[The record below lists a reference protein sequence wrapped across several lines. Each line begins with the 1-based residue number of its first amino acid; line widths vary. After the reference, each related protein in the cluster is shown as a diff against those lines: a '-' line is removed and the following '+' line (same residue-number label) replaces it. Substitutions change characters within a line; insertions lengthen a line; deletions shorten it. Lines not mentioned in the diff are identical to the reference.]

1 MELGIIALNQ
11 IVSMFIIIFVGAV
24 CYKVGMIDKN
34 GNKVLSAI
42 VLNVVNAA
50 LIFNSY
56 QKEFDKSLA
65 MGLLYT
71 VILCAVSYIIAI
83 PVSYAIIGRKNND
96 YFNIERVSTIY
107 SNCGFMGIPLI
118 NAVLG
123 DAGVFFASVYVTV
136 FNIMLWTNGLM
147 IMTGKTEIKGMAKSL
162 ITPCLIAV
170 VVGLLCFFANIRV
183 SQNVYNAIGF
193 IADMNTPLA
202 MLVAGVTIAQTNLL
216 KAFTNLRIYFISFV
230 KLILIP
236 MLVVLS
242 FYLFKNVV
250 EYNIIMTVIIAT
262 ACPTAASGFLFAIRF
277 GGNELY
283 ASEIFGVT
291 TLLSAVTLPLIIT
304 FADLLLF

>member
-11 IVSMFIIIFVGAV
+11 IISMFIIIFVGAV

-96 YFNIERVSTIY
+96 DFNIERVSTIY

-118 NAVLG
+118 SAVLG

-147 IMTGKTEIKGMAKSL
+147 IMTGKTEIKAMAKSL
-162 ITPCLIAV
+162 VTPCLIAV

-183 SQNVYNAIGF
+183 PQNVYNAIGF

-216 KAFTNLRIYFISFV
+216 KAFTNLRIYFISLV

-304 FADLLLF
+304 FVDLLLF

>member
-1 MELGIIALNQ
+1 MELGLIALNQ
-11 IVSMFIIIFVGAV
+11 IISMFIIIFIGAV

-34 GNKVLSAI
+34 SNKVLSAI
-42 VLNVVNAA
+42 VLNVVTSA

-56 QKEFDKSLA
+56 QKDFDSNLA

-71 VILCAVSYIIAI
+71 VVLCVVSYGISI
-83 PVSYAIIGRKNND
+83 PVSYVIIRRKNNSD
-96 YFNIERVSTIY
+96 FNVERVSSIY

-123 DAGVFFASVYVTV
+123 EKGIFFASVYITV

-147 IMTGKTEIKGMAKSL
+147 LMTGKSEPKNIAKSL
-162 ITPCLIAV
+162 ITPCLISVAI
-170 VVGLLCFFANIRV
+170 GLICFFANIRV
-183 SQNVYNAIGF
+183 PENVYNAIGF

-216 KAFTNLRIYFISFV
+216 KAFTDLRIYFIAFL
-230 KLILIP
+230 KLIFIP
-236 MLVVLS
+236 FLVVMA
-242 FYLFKNVV
+242 FYLFRNVID
-250 EYNIIMTVIIAT
+250 YNIIMTVIIAV
-262 ACPTAASGFLFAIRF
+262 ACPTAASGFLFALKF

-291 TLLSAVTLPLIIT
+291 TILSAVTLPLIIT
-304 FADLLLF
+304 FADLVLF